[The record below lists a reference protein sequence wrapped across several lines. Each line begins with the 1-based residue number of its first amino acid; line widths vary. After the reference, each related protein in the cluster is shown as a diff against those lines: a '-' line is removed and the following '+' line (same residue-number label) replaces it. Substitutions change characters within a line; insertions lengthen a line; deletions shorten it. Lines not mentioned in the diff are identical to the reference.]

1 MKQDNNIPQGYK
13 QTELGIIPEEWEV
26 AVIKD
31 KGYLIKDSIN
41 PQAYPDVCF
50 WEYSMPAYDSGM
62 QPASSFGKTMHS
74 NRTILRNSAL
84 LFNKLNVRQK
94 RVWLV
99 ESPKQDSVCSMEFL
113 PYVSS
118 DISLAY
124 LKHILS
130 SDNVTEYFN
139 GISKGTSNSQK
150 RITPQDFLNYTLFV
164 PPIAEQRA
172 IAEALS
178 DVDGLIAALDKKI
191 AKKRLIKQGAMQQLL
206 TGKTRLPGFTD
217 KWIKCELLTV
227 CNVLDNRRVPLNDE
241 QRTSGIYPYC
251 GANGIVDYIDRYIF
265 DEDLILIAEDG
276 GNFDQYETRPIAYWM
291 SGKYW
296 VNNHAHVLKA
306 KHEYNQRYI
315 FYQLEHKDITDYI
328 VGGTRTKLT
337 RAQLDKIEIS
347 MPSTYAEQ
355 QAIATIL
362 SDMDKEIADL
372 EAQRDKYRLLKSGMM
387 QKLLTGQIRLK
398 NE

>member
-1 MKQDNNIPQGYK
+1 MTIPQGYK
-13 QTELGIIPEEWEV
+13 QTELGIIPEDWEV
-26 AVIKD
+26 KTIASLGNIVGGGTPSTI
-31 KGYLIKDSIN
+31 I
-41 PQAYPDVCF
+41 
-50 WEYSMPAYDSGM
+50 PAYWDGGI
-62 QPASSFGKTMHS
+62 QWFTPAEIGASK
-74 NRTILRNSAL
+74 
-84 LFNKLNVRQK
+84 
-94 RVWLV
+94 
-99 ESPKQDSVCSMEFL
+99 
-113 PYVSS
+113 Y
-118 DISLAY
+118 
-124 LKHILS
+124 
-130 SDNVTEYFN
+130 
-139 GISKGTSNSQK
+139 ISKSERSISKLGLQSSAA
-150 RITPQDFLNYTLFV
+150 RILPKDAILLTTRASIGLSAILLNEATTNQGFQSIIINTNHCNEYAYYALKTKVSEMLTLASGSTFAEISKAKLASIKLPI

-172 IAEALS
+172 IAEALR
-178 DVDGLIAALDKKI
+178 DIDELIVALDKKI
-191 AKKRLIKQGAMQQLL
+191 EKKRLIKQGAMQELL
-206 TGKTRLPGFTD
+206 TGKKRLPGFSD
-217 KWIKCELLTV
+217 EWIKCELLTV
-227 CNVLDNRRVPLNDE
+227 CNVLDNKRVPLNDE

-306 KHEYNQRYI
+306 KNEYNQKYI

-362 SDMDKEIADL
+362 NDMDKEIANL
-372 EAQRDKYRLLKSGMM
+372 EVKRDKYRLIKSGMM

-398 NE
+398 IE